1 MSSSTTPHPTTL
13 TYRSPFLM
21 KPGCGCWLGPMSLV
35 VYLSMLGLRM
45 LPEQTMQA
53 NRMLAL
59 YIFCFVLLCSSLVF
73 FVFVLPSAVALLPT
87 LYLSRHLD
95 GLLLIYKDT
104 RLGVCSRK
112 KKGELLD
119 KQNRMLSFFL
129 LYME

>member
-73 FVFVLPSAVALLPT
+73 FVFCFAFCCSLATNAVSFPSSWRSSSNIQRHTSRRVFEKKNTAQSFWCCFIFHVYSLL
-87 LYLSRHLD
+87 
-95 GLLLIYKDT
+95 
-104 RLGVCSRK
+104 
-112 KKGELLD
+112 
-119 KQNRMLSFFL
+119 
-129 LYME
+129 